1 MMSQPQTICD
11 IIENLEEQ
19 KRLLEI
25 LLQEGISAE
34 VLRKLSA
41 MIVSVN
47 DRTQILLDTVVGH
60 GAVRAAGKIGIFAKI
75 QLTKMPLALRARTL

>member
-1 MMSQPQTICD
+1 MISQPQTICD

-25 LLQEGISAE
+25 LLQERISAE

-41 MIVSVN
+41 MIVSAN
-47 DRTQILLDTVVGH
+47 DRTQILPDTVVGH
-60 GAVRAAGKIGIFAKI
+60 GAVRAAGKIGISRKYN
-75 QLTKMPLALRARTL
+75 